1 MAEFL
6 DYLLNKRGS
15 RSSASSD
22 DSINSPEAKRSKKYD
37 SPSKVPE
44 REEDEILTALK
55 MSEELVAKV
64 QKILEKLKKLDTIE
78 IRTTDLETFKE
89 EAKKDIND
97 LKDGA
102 NFTGKQL

>member
-15 RSSASSD
+15 RSSASLD

-64 QKILEKLKKLDTIE
+64 QKI
-78 IRTTDLETFKE
+78 
-89 EAKKDIND
+89 
-97 LKDGA
+97 
-102 NFTGKQL
+102 

>member
-1 MAEFL
+1 MAEFV

-22 DSINSPEAKRSKKYD
+22 DSIDSPEAKRSKKYD

-44 REEDEILTALK
+44 REEDEILTALN

-64 QKILEKLKKLDTIE
+64 QKDFRKVRK
-78 IRTTDLETFKE
+78 
-89 EAKKDIND
+89 A
-97 LKDGA
+97 
-102 NFTGKQL
+102 